1 MEKPASTWSFDQ
13 GTLTVHHLGKTVSL
27 GGYATHEFAAKAAAV
42 YFAKHG
48 GHCCLPQ
55 SRRAAAKARQSGP
68 SCLREPSNAEISER
82 ANSEPLKRA
91 DTAAME
97 AASKNRP
104 MHQPSNG
111 QVDRMYP
118 PELLRVEAAEC
129 RRGAIGKSP
138 RVERTLLALAER
150 LESQATILEARESAD
165 RRQEKMR
172 DLPKSEPDRVSEDNE
187 FPPSPQRHIEGISTE
202 RALRAAGASI
212 IDFSLEAISRPPVRV
227 LARAGSPAKSREGS
241 NALDRLFRRFPA
253 RPS

>member
-1 MEKPASTWSFDQ
+1 MDKPASTWSFDQ

-27 GGYATHEFAAKAAAV
+27 GGYATHDFAAKAAAV

-48 GHCCLPQ
+48 GLCCFLQ
-55 SRRAAAKARQSGP
+55 SGRAAAKAHRSGR

-82 ANSEPLKRA
+82 ANSDLLKGA
-91 DTAAME
+91 DITAIE
-97 AASKNRP
+97 AASINRR

-150 LESQATILEARESAD
+150 LESQATILEARGSAD
-165 RRQEKMR
+165 RRQELMR
-172 DLPKSEPDRVSEDNE
+172 DVP
-187 FPPSPQRHIEGISTE
+187 
-202 RALRAAGASI
+202 
-212 IDFSLEAISRPPVRV
+212 
-227 LARAGSPAKSREGS
+227 
-241 NALDRLFRRFPA
+241 
-253 RPS
+253 